1 MNLLGCNP
9 YSLCDFGDKR
19 LTRRAV
25 LIAEC
30 LSIKYGQPLSTVFT
44 SASDLK
50 RGYEFFTNPKT
61 TFEKLI
67 EPYYQQTVQEISGL
81 PVVLAVGDTTYLDY
95 KKIVVKREDYGSTG
109 NGGNGLILHTA
120 LAVDPDLGQ
129 PVGLL
134 WQKLWHRKK
143 PTQALEGETLQQK
156 KQRLKQSRQLN
167 RKRPI
172 EVKESYRWVEA
183 FQQVDKHLEDFYH
196 HERVSKPKVI
206 HIFDREGDISEV
218 FEQASDMENT
228 GVVVRAAHNRC
239 LSNENLHLWEYVA
252 AQPIQFILEVTLPET
267 KNRSSRIAS
276 LEVRFCPVKLQ
287 PPSRLKDCDELNVY
301 AVYAREINSPESAEP
316 VAWMLLTTESVI
328 IQQEASQ
335 ILRWYTY
342 RWRVEEY
349 HKILKSGCLAES
361 YRMGGESMSTLLGF
375 LTVIAAQLLRMTYLH
390 RNSPDAPAVLVLS
403 PVQLDVLLALTPPK
417 LKNPAQLT
425 IDWAIRA
432 IARLG
437 GYLEHRRN
445 TAIGITV
452 LWRGWLQLE
461 SLRQGWQ
468 LHQNHN

>member
-1 MNLLGCNP
+1 MNLLGRNP
-9 YSLCDFGDKR
+9 YSLCDFRDKR

-67 EPYYQQTVQEISGL
+67 EPYYQQTVQEICGL

-95 KKIVVKREDYGSTG
+95 KKIVVKREDYGPTG
-109 NGGNGLILHTA
+109 NGGNGLILHTT
-120 LAVDPDLGQ
+120 LAVDPDFGQ
-129 PVGLL
+129 PLGLL
-134 WQKLWHRKK
+134 WQKLWQRKK
-143 PTQALEGETLQQK
+143 PTQAIEGETLQQK
-156 KQRLKQSRQLN
+156 KQRLKQFRQLN

-172 EVKESYRWVEA
+172 EEKESYRWVEA
-183 FQQVDKHLEDFYH
+183 FQQVDKHLEYFYPQ
-196 HERVSKPKVI
+196 ERVPKPKVI

-239 LSNENLHLWEYVA
+239 LSQENLHLWEYVA
-252 AQPIQFILEVTLPET
+252 AQPIQFVLEVTLPET

-316 VAWMLLTTESVI
+316 VTWMLLTTESVI

-342 RWRVEEY
+342 RWRIEEY
-349 HKILKSGCLAES
+349 HKILKSGCQAES

-390 RNSPDAPAVLVLS
+390 RNSPDAPAALVLS
-403 PVQLDVLLALTPPK
+403 SVQLDVLLALTPPK

-437 GYLEHRRN
+437 GYLEHRRR